1 MAAPQVQEI
10 SIKSSNVLII
20 SFDQA
25 IDDSVNVPITCFSL
39 NYGRVPV
46 TEWSYRGTSEIVLKF
61 GKQLK
66 AKDKLEV
73 NYQPPEDVKQAL
85 RAPVAANA
93 STITMRR
100 NAVRA
105 FYKVPA
111 LNQIRPDESAWNEMA
126 NLGSS
131 GDVASDSNPET
142 GGGSTGWDDTC
153 DNGSGGG
160 SGASGGSGGTNSQT
174 ARYPNTARPNPRSAT
189 PDDFILAYGLREAIQ
204 LSNIDDGDA
213 SQPNTDKIWMAIQD
227 ACALI
232 DNYIMQAGKAGKL
245 LISSNRR
252 RTALI
257 IARYYLDSVRRRE
270 DVKGDYEQCLKELA
284 QATSIETVVRS
295 EDAWWAD
302 QCSGRSNNGIRSFRV
317 PQHYNGVSGKGLSGW
332 WTDSGYVESDDWRYD
347 RYGSESNNDQG
358 NWEGSRSS
366 VQDDSR
372 NPDQP
377 TDDGGEQNS
386 SNRS

>member
-10 SIKSSNVLII
+10 SVKSSDTLLM

-25 IDDSVNVPITCFSL
+25 IDDSVNIPITCFSV

-46 TEWSYRGTSEIVLKF
+46 ISWRYRGTAEIVLKV
-61 GKQLK
+61 GKPLK
-66 AKDKLEV
+66 AKDKIEV
-73 NYQPPEDVKQAL
+73 NYQPPDDVKQAL

-111 LNQIRPDESAWNEMA
+111 LNQIGPNEAAWNEMS
-126 NLGSS
+126 NLGSNTEV
-131 GDVASDSNPET
+131 GTNANPEM
-142 GGGSTGWDDTC
+142 GNGSSGWDDTC
-153 DNGSGGG
+153 DNGSSSGGG
-160 SGASGGSGGTNSQT
+160 SGGSGSGSAN

-232 DNYIMQAGKAGKL
+232 DNYIIQAGKAGQL

-270 DVKGDYEQCLKELA
+270 DVKNDYEQCLKELA
-284 QATSIETVVRS
+284 QATSLETVVRP
-295 EDAWWAD
+295 DDPWWAD

-332 WTDSGYVESDDWRYD
+332 WTDSGYSETDDWRYD

-358 NWEGSRSS
+358 NWDGSRSS
-366 VQDDSR
+366 IKDDSR

-377 TDDGGEQNS
+377 TDDGGERNS

>member
-10 SIKSSNVLII
+10 SIKSSDTLLM

-25 IDDSVNVPITCFSL
+25 IDDSVNIPITCFSV

-46 TEWSYRGTSEIVLKF
+46 TSWRYRGTAEIVLKV
-61 GKQLK
+61 GKPLK
-66 AKDKLEV
+66 AKDKIEV
-73 NYQPPEDVKQAL
+73 NYQPPEDVKQAM

-111 LNQIRPDESAWNEMA
+111 INQIRPNEAAWNEMS
-126 NLGSS
+126 NLGSNF
-131 GDVASDSNPET
+131 DVGTDANPET
-142 GGGSTGWDDTC
+142 GGGSSGWDDTC
-153 DNGSGGG
+153 DNGSSAG
-160 SGASGGSGGTNSQT
+160 SSSGGSSGSAN

-189 PDDFILAYGLREAIQ
+189 PDDFVLAYGLREAIQ

-213 SQPNTDKIWMAIQD
+213 SQPNTEKIWMAIQD

-232 DNYIMQAGKAGKL
+232 DNYIMQAGKAGQL

-270 DVKGDYEQCLKELA
+270 DVKNDYEQCLKELT
-284 QATSIETVVRS
+284 QATSLETVVRP
-295 EDAWWAD
+295 DDPWWAD

-317 PQHYNGVSGKGLSGW
+317 PQQYNGVSGKGLSGW

-377 TDDGGEQNS
+377 TDNGGNRNS

>member
-10 SIKSSNVLII
+10 SIKSSDTLLM

-25 IDDSVNVPITCFSL
+25 IDDSVNIPITCFSV

-46 TEWSYRGTSEIVLKF
+46 TSWRYRGTAEIVLKV
-61 GKQLK
+61 GKPLK
-66 AKDKLEV
+66 AKDKIEV
-73 NYQPPEDVKQAL
+73 NYQPPDDVKQAL

-111 LNQIRPDESAWNEMA
+111 INQIRPNEAAWNEMS
-126 NLGSS
+126 NLGSNS
-131 GDVASDSNPET
+131 DVGTDANPET
-142 GGGSTGWDDTC
+142 GGGASGWDDTC
-153 DNGSGGG
+153 DNGS
-160 SGASGGSGGTNSQT
+160 SASGGSGSAN

-189 PDDFILAYGLREAIQ
+189 PDDFVLAYGLREAIQ

-232 DNYIMQAGKAGKL
+232 DNYIMQAGKAGQL

-270 DVKGDYEQCLKELA
+270 DVKNDYEQCLKELT
-284 QATSIETVVRS
+284 QATSLETVVRP
-295 EDAWWAD
+295 DDPWWAD

-377 TDDGGEQNS
+377 TDDGGNRNS

>member
-10 SIKSSNVLII
+10 SIKSSDTLLM

-25 IDDSVNVPITCFSL
+25 IDDSVNIPITCFSV

-46 TEWSYRGTSEIVLKF
+46 TSWRYRGTAEIVLKV
-61 GKQLK
+61 GKPLK
-66 AKDKLEV
+66 AKDKIEV

-111 LNQIRPDESAWNEMA
+111 INQIRPNEAAWNEMS
-126 NLGSS
+126 NLGSNF
-131 GDVASDSNPET
+131 DVGTDANPET
-142 GGGSTGWDDTC
+142 GGGSSGWDDTC
-153 DNGSGGG
+153 DNGSSAG
-160 SGASGGSGGTNSQT
+160 SSSGGSSGSAN

-189 PDDFILAYGLREAIQ
+189 PDDFVLAYGLREAIQ

-213 SQPNTDKIWMAIQD
+213 SQPNTEKIWMAIQD

-232 DNYIMQAGKAGKL
+232 DNYIMQAGKAGQL

-270 DVKGDYEQCLKELA
+270 DVKNDYEQCLKELT
-284 QATSIETVVRS
+284 QATSLETVVRP
-295 EDAWWAD
+295 DDPWWAD

-366 VQDDSR
+366 IQDDSR

-377 TDDGGEQNS
+377 TDNGGNRNS
-386 SNRS
+386 SSRS

>member
-10 SIKSSNVLII
+10 SVKSSDTLLM

-25 IDDSVNVPITCFSL
+25 IDDSVNIPITCFSV

-46 TEWSYRGTSEIVLKF
+46 ISWRYRGTAEIVLKV
-61 GKQLK
+61 GKPLK
-66 AKDKLEV
+66 AKDKVEV
-73 NYQPPEDVKQAL
+73 NYQPPDDVKQAL

-111 LNQIRPDESAWNEMA
+111 LNQIGPNEAAWNEMS
-126 NLGSS
+126 NLGSNS
-131 GDVASDSNPET
+131 DVGTAANPET
-142 GGGSTGWDDTC
+142 SGGSSGWDDTC
-153 DNGSGGG
+153 DNGSSGGG
-160 SGASGGSGGTNSQT
+160 SGGSGSGSAN

-232 DNYIMQAGKAGKL
+232 DNYIIQAGKAGQL

-270 DVKGDYEQCLKELA
+270 DVKNDYEQCLKELA
-284 QATSIETVVRS
+284 QATSLETVVRP
-295 EDAWWAD
+295 DDPWWAD

-332 WTDSGYVESDDWRYD
+332 WTDSGYSETDDWRYD
-347 RYGSESNNDQG
+347 RFGSESNNDQG
-358 NWEGSRSS
+358 NWDGSRSS
-366 VQDDSR
+366 IKDDSR

-377 TDDGGEQNS
+377 TDAGGERNS
-386 SNRS
+386 SSRS

>member
-1 MAAPQVQEI
+1 M
-10 SIKSSNVLII
+10 

-25 IDDSVNVPITCFSL
+25 IDDSVNIPITCFSV

-46 TEWSYRGTSEIVLKF
+46 ISWRYRGTAEIVLKV
-61 GKQLK
+61 GKPLK
-66 AKDKLEV
+66 AKDKVEV
-73 NYQPPEDVKQAL
+73 NYQPPDDVKQAL

-111 LNQIRPDESAWNEMA
+111 LNQIGPNEAAWNEMS
-126 NLGSS
+126 NLGSNS
-131 GDVASDSNPET
+131 EVGTAANPEM
-142 GGGSTGWDDTC
+142 GNGASGWDDTC
-153 DNGSGGG
+153 DNGS
-160 SGASGGSGGTNSQT
+160 SGGSGSGGSGSGSAN

-232 DNYIMQAGKAGKL
+232 DNYIIQAGKAGQL

-270 DVKGDYEQCLKELA
+270 DVKNDYEQCLKELA
-284 QATSIETVVRS
+284 QATSLETVVRP
-295 EDAWWAD
+295 DDPWWAD

-332 WTDSGYVESDDWRYD
+332 WTDSGYSETDDWRYD
-347 RYGSESNNDQG
+347 RFGSESNNDQG
-358 NWEGSRSS
+358 NWDGSRSS
-366 VQDDSR
+366 IKDDSR

-377 TDDGGEQNS
+377 TDAGGERNS
-386 SNRS
+386 SSRS

>member
-10 SIKSSNVLII
+10 SIKSSDTLLM

-25 IDDSVNVPITCFSL
+25 IDDSVNIPITCFSV

-46 TEWSYRGTSEIVLKF
+46 TSWRYRGTAEIVLKV
-61 GKQLK
+61 GKPLK
-66 AKDKLEV
+66 AKDKIEV

-111 LNQIRPDESAWNEMA
+111 INQIRPNEAAWNEMS
-126 NLGSS
+126 NLGSNF
-131 GDVASDSNPET
+131 DVGTDANPET
-142 GGGSTGWDDTC
+142 GGGSSGWDDTC
-153 DNGSGGG
+153 DNGSSAG
-160 SGASGGSGGTNSQT
+160 SSSGGSSGSAN

-189 PDDFILAYGLREAIQ
+189 PDDFVLAYGLREAIQ

-213 SQPNTDKIWMAIQD
+213 SQPNTEKIWMAIQD

-232 DNYIMQAGKAGKL
+232 DNYIMQAGKAGQL

-270 DVKGDYEQCLKELA
+270 DVKNDYEQCLKELT
-284 QATSIETVVRS
+284 QATSLETVVRP
-295 EDAWWAD
+295 DDPWWAD

-317 PQHYNGVSGKGLSGW
+317 PQQYNGVSGKGLSGW

-377 TDDGGEQNS
+377 TDNGGNRNS
-386 SNRS
+386 SSRS

>member
-10 SIKSSNVLII
+10 TVKSSDTLLM

-25 IDDSVNVPITCFSL
+25 IDDSVNVPITCFSI

-46 TEWSYRGTSEIVLKF
+46 TRWRYRGTSEIVLTI
-61 GKQLK
+61 GKPLT
-66 AKDKLEV
+66 AKDKIEV
-73 NYQPPEDVKQAL
+73 NYQPPDDVAQAL
-85 RAPVAANA
+85 RAPVKTGA

-105 FYKVPA
+105 FYKFPA
-111 LNQIRPDESAWNEMA
+111 LNQLRVNEAAWNEMS
-126 NLGSS
+126 NLGSNT
-131 GDVASDSNPET
+131 DVGTTGNPELE
-142 GGGSTGWDDTC
+142 GGTSGWDDTC
-153 DNGSGGG
+153 DNGSSSG
-160 SGASGGSGGTNSQT
+160 SSGTGAANQ
-174 ARYPNTARPNPRSAT
+174 RYPNVSRPNPRSAT
-189 PDDFILAYGLREAIQ
+189 PDDFILAYGTREAIQ

-232 DNYIMQAGKAGKL
+232 DNYIIQAGKAGKL

-270 DVKGDYEQCLKELA
+270 DVKNDYEQCLKELA
-284 QATSIETVVRS
+284 QATTLETVVRP
-295 EDAWWAD
+295 DDPWWAD
-302 QCSGRSNNGIRSFRV
+302 QCSGKSNNGIRSFRV
-317 PQHYNGVSGKGLSGW
+317 PQRYNGVSGKGLSGW
-332 WTDSGYVESDDWRYD
+332 WTDSGFAEADDWRYD
-347 RYGSESNNDQG
+347 RYGSEGNNDEG
-358 NWEGSRSS
+358 NWEGSRRGNL
-366 VQDDSR
+366 DDSR

-377 TDDGGEQNS
+377 TDDGGKRISGNS
-386 SNRS
+386 NS

>member
-10 SIKSSNVLII
+10 SVKSSDTLLM

-25 IDDSVNVPITCFSL
+25 IDDSVNVPITCFSV

-46 TEWSYRGTSEIVLKF
+46 ISWRYRGTAEIVLKV
-61 GKQLK
+61 GKPLK
-66 AKDKLEV
+66 AKDKIEV
-73 NYQPPEDVKQAL
+73 NYQPPDDVKQAL

-111 LNQIRPDESAWNEMA
+111 LNQIGPNEAAWNEMS
-126 NLGSS
+126 NLGSNTEV
-131 GDVASDSNPET
+131 GTNANPEM
-142 GGGSTGWDDTC
+142 GNGSSGWDDTC
-153 DNGSGGG
+153 DNGSSSGGG
-160 SGASGGSGGTNSQT
+160 SGGSGSGSAN

-232 DNYIMQAGKAGKL
+232 DNYIIQAGKAGQL

-270 DVKGDYEQCLKELA
+270 DVKNDYEQCLKELA
-284 QATSIETVVRS
+284 QATSLETVVRP
-295 EDAWWAD
+295 DDPWWAD

-332 WTDSGYVESDDWRYD
+332 WTDSGYSETDDWRYD

-358 NWEGSRSS
+358 NWDGSRSS
-366 VQDDSR
+366 IKDDSR

-377 TDDGGEQNS
+377 TDDGGERNS

>member
-10 SIKSSNVLII
+10 AVKSSDTLLM
-20 SFDQA
+20 SFDQP
-25 IDDSVNVPITCFSL
+25 IDDSVNVPITCFSV

-46 TEWSYRGTSEIVLKF
+46 ASWRYRGTAEIVLKL

-66 AKDKLEV
+66 AKDKIEV
-73 NYQPPEDVKQAL
+73 NYQPPDDVAQAL
-85 RAPVAANA
+85 RAPVKSGA

-111 LNQIRPDESAWNEMA
+111 LNQLSVNEAAWNEMS
-126 NLGSS
+126 NLGSNH
-131 GDVASDSNPET
+131 DVGSSTNPELED
-142 GGGSTGWDDTC
+142 GSEGWDGTC
-153 DNGSGGG
+153 DNGSGSGGG
-160 SGASGGSGGTNSQT
+160 SGSAN

-189 PDDFILAYGLREAIQ
+189 PDDFILAYGLRETIQ
-204 LSNIDDGDA
+204 LSNIDDADA

-232 DNYIMQAGKAGKL
+232 DNYIIQAGKAGKL

-270 DVKGDYEQCLKELA
+270 DVKNDYEQCLKELQ
-284 QATSIETVVRS
+284 QATTLENVLRP
-295 EDAWWAD
+295 DDPWWAD

-317 PQHYNGVSGKGLSGW
+317 PQQYNGVSGKGLSGW
-332 WTDSGYVESDDWRYD
+332 WNDSGFAETDDWRYD
-347 RYGSESNNDQG
+347 RYGSEGNNDEG
-358 NWEGSRSS
+358 NWEGSKRANM
-366 VQDDSR
+366 DDSR

-377 TDDGGEQNS
+377 TDDGGQRISGNS
-386 SNRS
+386 NS